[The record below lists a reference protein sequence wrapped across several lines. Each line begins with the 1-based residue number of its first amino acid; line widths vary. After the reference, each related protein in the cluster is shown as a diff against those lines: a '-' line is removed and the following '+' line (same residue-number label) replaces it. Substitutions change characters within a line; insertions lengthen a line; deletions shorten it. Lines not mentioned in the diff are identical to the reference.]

1 MSISYDLVIAGGG
14 LGGATLAKN
23 MAEHGA
29 KVLVIERE
37 REFKDR
43 VRGEC
48 MFPWGNAE
56 AHSLGVA
63 GSLAEAGGYE
73 LHWVDF
79 YAVTDRIDRREVIPT
94 TPQHLPCLACYH
106 PAMQESLLRA
116 AAAAGAAV
124 RRGATVREAQTGAAR
139 ALVVE
144 EGGRVETIPARLV
157 VAAEG
162 RSSVVRSS
170 AHFTVLRDPED
181 PMIAGVLLANVPS
194 PEATLE
200 VIYNFAMGQVVIVVP
215 QGGGRARMYVCYHDR
230 TQPRFQGNAD
240 LARFA
245 ESCTKTGANASYFN
259 DSRQIGPLAT
269 FSCAQTWVDHP
280 YRDGGVLM
288 GDTATSSDT
297 VQGQGLS
304 LTLRDARV
312 LRDCLLST
320 DDWDAAAD
328 VYAAEHDAYA
338 GRLHIFNQW
347 FSEMYL
353 AMGHDADARRSR
365 AMALIA
371 QDPSRQPDSLFSGPD
386 LPADEA
392 ARKRFFAEDSGRAH
406 SRREARVWHLQ

>member
-14 LGGATLAKN
+14 LGGAALAKN

-63 GSLAEAGGYE
+63 GSLSEAGGYDI
-73 LHWVDF
+73 HWMDV
-79 YAVTDRIDRREVIPT
+79 YVGPDRVERREIVPT
-94 TPQHLPCLACYH
+94 TPQKLPCLACYH

-116 AAAAGAAV
+116 AAAAGATV
-124 RRGATVREAQTGAAR
+124 RRGATVREAKTGAAR

-144 EGGRVETIPARLV
+144 EDGRVETIPARLV
-157 VAAEG
+157 VGAEG
-162 RSSVVRSS
+162 RSSAVRTS

-181 PMIAGVLLANVPS
+181 AMIAGVLLENVSS
-194 PEATLE
+194 PEVTLE
-200 VIYNFAMGQVVIVVP
+200 VTYNFAQGQIVIVIP
-215 QGGGRARMYVCYHDR
+215 QGNGRARMYMCYHDR
-230 TQPRFQGNAD
+230 AQARLQGTADLPRFG
-240 LARFA
+240 
-245 ESCTKTGANASYFN
+245 ESCVKAGANAGYFG

-269 FSCAQTWVDHP
+269 FSCAQSWVEHP
-280 YRDGGVLM
+280 YRDGVVLL
-288 GDTATSSDT
+288 GDTATSSDP

-312 LRDCLLST
+312 LRDCLLNS

-328 VYAAEHDAYA
+328 AYAAEHDAYA
-338 GRLHIFNQW
+338 GRLHLFNQW
-347 FSEMYL
+347 ISEMYF
-353 AMGHDADARRSR
+353 AMGPEADARRAR

-371 QDPSRQPDSLFSGPD
+371 QDPTRQPDSLFCGPD
-386 LPADEA
+386 MPADEA
-392 ARKRFFAEDSGRAH
+392 ARKRFFAED
-406 SRREARVWHLQ
+406 